1 MKRIASLLAALVFT
15 VIAAVSA
22 GASESSF
29 TLTES
34 SMAEIGADVL
44 EYLPAQKI
52 FHFRKY
58 GTVTAEIPA
67 AGGVYVCVIAGG
79 YRSDSNGVTDNGIDH
94 VCDISLEYFD
104 SEGNEVSGPMTGA
117 ITMSPADGK
126 FHSWRIGTDEM
137 YSAVPENVSTARL
150 TVTGLNDTAY
160 IKSMYIAAGDTHA
173 RDTSDALWQHDY
185 IGNINAQ
192 TRPADYL
199 IMVGGVFAVALLMF
213 GFRKW
218 RDRIKKK

>member
-1 MKRIASLLAALVFT
+1 MKRIVSLIAALMFAVT
-15 VIAAVSA
+15 AAVSA
-22 GASESSF
+22 GAAESSF
-29 TLTES
+29 ELTES
-34 SMAEIGADVL
+34 NMQATGTDAL
-44 EYLPAQKI
+44 EYLSAQKI
-52 FHFRKY
+52 FHFKKY

-79 YRSDSNGVTDNGIDH
+79 YRSDSNGVTDNGVNH
-94 VCDISLEYFD
+94 VCDISLEYLD
-104 SEGNEVSGPMTGA
+104 SDGNEVSGPMTGA

-126 FHSWRIGTDEM
+126 FHSWRIGTDSM
-137 YSAVPENVSTARL
+137 YAALPENVSTARL

-173 RDTSDALWQHDY
+173 RDTSDALWQHDD

-192 TRPADYL
+192 TRPIDYI
-199 IMVGGVFAVALLMF
+199 IMVGGVFAAALIMF

-218 RDRIKKK
+218 RERIKKG